1 MSSEQTTATIPGTS
15 PATGDFTPA
24 LLLLFVGSGCSAL
37 IYEIVWFHI
46 LQLVIGASAISL
58 AVLLGSFMG
67 GMCLGSLA
75 FPRLV
80 SPKLHPLRVYA
91 CLELGIG
98 LIGVG
103 LLFVL
108 PVVGRIYLSSAGY
121 GLGNILIR
129 GLVAA
134 LCLLPPT
141 VLMGATLPAIAR
153 WIRTSSV
160 GVSRLGFFYGAN
172 IAGAVLG
179 TLLTGFYLLR
189 VYDTLFATYV
199 AVAINVAVGT
209 IALWVGARHEFTAD
223 AAYPEERDQV
233 RPSSR
238 MAYLVV
244 ALSGLTALGA
254 EVVWTRQ
261 FSLLFGATVY
271 NFSLILAV
279 FLIGLGIGSSVGSL
293 AARRTSNAAQAL
305 AQCQIL
311 LVPAILWGALMI
323 TQWIPYWLPSQDF
336 LPWLIPWTYDSVAGT
351 FAFDMFR
358 CAVAMLP
365 ATFLWGASFPLALAV
380 AAEGRG
386 ESGKLVGGVYAANT
400 VGAIVGT
407 VFFTLVWIPVAG
419 TRSAQQAFMVLAAGA
434 AILMLGASWK
444 TERSDEA
451 EERSVTAGL
460 VSLRGMA
467 GTASVI
473 AVALVLLR
481 VVPQTPPGLLAYGS
495 FIEYWSQG
503 TEYLY
508 TAEGI
513 DAAVAVSEFEGE
525 RSMHVAGKV
534 VASNVQIDMRLQR
547 MLGHLPALFHPK
559 PRSVLIVGGG
569 AGVTAGSFVVHPDI
583 ERIVICEIEAHVPEA
598 ARRFFG
604 EENHFVIDDPRT
616 EVIVDDARHFL
627 ATTDEKF
634 DIITSDPIHPWVRG
648 AAAMYSV
655 EYFDMVKEH
664 LNPGG
669 VVTQWVP
676 LYESNEEAV
685 KSQLATFVEAFPD
698 ATVWNSDIFGGGYD
712 VIVLGQEGQTTI
724 DPETMDTRIRSE
736 FRVMQSL
743 IEVDF
748 NSAVDLLGTYANQG
762 ADMGPWLGDAELNFD
777 RNLRLQYLAGLAL
790 NLYREADIYRNMT
803 ATRRY
808 PDNLFVTDSL
818 SYEQA
823 LRNAIA
829 SSP

>member
-1 MSSEQTTATIPGTS
+1 MSSLQTAAPAPGTS
-15 PATGDFTPA
+15 SGSGYFTPA

-75 FPRLV
+75 FPRYV
-80 SPKLHPLRVYA
+80 SSKFHPLRVYA
-91 CLELGIG
+91 YLEIGIG
-98 LIGVG
+98 LIGV
-103 LLFVL
+103 LLYFLL
-108 PVVGRIYLSSAGY
+108 PFVGRIYLGTFGY

-141 VLMGATLPAIAR
+141 VLMGATLPAVAR
-153 WIRTSSV
+153 WIRTTKV

-179 TLLTGFYLLR
+179 ALFTGFYLLR
-189 VYDTLFATYV
+189 VHDTVFATYV
-199 AVAINVAVGT
+199 AVAINVAVGV
-209 IALWVGARHEFTAD
+209 IALCVAAKHGFPSEHD
-223 AAYPEERDQV
+223 APEESGHA
-233 RPSSR
+233 RPSSNA
-238 MAYLVV
+238 AYVVV

-261 FSLLFGATVY
+261 LSLLFGATVY

-279 FLIGLGIGSSVGSL
+279 FLTGLGIGSCVGSL

-305 AQCQIL
+305 AQCQML

-323 TQWIPYWLPSQDF
+323 TQRVPYWQPSEDF
-336 LPWLIPWTYDSVAGT
+336 FPWIYERSLDSMAYVY
-351 FAFDMFR
+351 AFDMFR

-380 AAEGRG
+380 AAEGRR

-400 VGAIVGT
+400 VGAIIGSLFV
-407 VFFTLVWIPVAG
+407 TLVWIPYAG
-419 TRSAQQAFMVLAAGA
+419 TQSAQQAFMVLAAGA
-434 AILMLGASWK
+434 ALLMLRESRSNAAASSGPDRDAPGSFQGLAGA
-444 TERSDEA
+444 A
-451 EERSVTAGL
+451 FVM
-460 VSLRGMA
+460 SL
-467 GTASVI
+467 
-473 AVALVLLR
+473 ALVLIF
-481 VVPQTPPGLLAYGS
+481 VVPPTPQGLIAYGR
-495 FIEYWSQG
+495 FIEYWGQG

-513 DAAVAVSEFEGE
+513 DASVAVSEFEGE

-547 MLGHLPALFHPK
+547 MLGHVPALIHEN
-559 PRSVLIVGGG
+559 PRSILIVGCG
-569 AGVTAGSFVVHPDI
+569 AGVTAGSFVVHPEV

-598 ARRFFG
+598 AGRFFG
-604 EENHFVIDDPRT
+604 QENHFVIDDPRT
-616 EVIVDDARHFL
+616 EVVIDDARHFL
-627 ATTDEKF
+627 ATSDEKF

-648 AAAMYSV
+648 AAAMYSA

-676 LYESNEEAV
+676 LYESNEGAV
-685 KSQLATFVEAFPD
+685 KSQLATFVGAFPD
-698 ATVWNSDIFGGGYD
+698 ATVWNSDIFGEGYD
-712 VIVLGQEGQTTI
+712 VIVLGQEGPTTI
-724 DPETMDTRIRSE
+724 NPETMDARIRRE
-736 FRVMQSL
+736 PRLMQSL

-748 NSAVDLLGTYANQG
+748 NSAIDVLSTYANRG
-762 ADMGPWLGDAELNFD
+762 ADMTDWLKDAQLNFD

-790 NLYREADIYRNMT
+790 NLYIEVDIYNNMT

-808 PDNLFVTDSL
+808 PDNMFVTDSL
-818 SYEQA
+818 LYEQA
-823 LRNAIA
+823 LREAIGG
-829 SSP
+829 SQ

>member
-1 MSSEQTTATIPGTS
+1 MSSEQTAAPIPGTS
-15 PATGDFTPA
+15 STTGYFTPA

-37 IYEIVWFHI
+37 IYEVVWFHI

-75 FPRLV
+75 FPRFV

-98 LIGVG
+98 LIGVL

-108 PVVGRIYLSSAGY
+108 PLVGRVYLSSAGY
-121 GLGNILIR
+121 GLGNILTR

-153 WIRTSSV
+153 WVRTSTV

-189 VYDTLFATYV
+189 VYDTMVATYV
-199 AVAINVAVGT
+199 AVTINVAVGA

-223 AAYPEERDQV
+223 DASPEEGEQV
-233 RPSSR
+233 RTSSR
-238 MAYLVV
+238 NVYLVV

-271 NFSLILAV
+271 NFSLILTV

-323 TQWIPYWLPSQDF
+323 AQRIPYWVPSEDF
-336 LPWLIPWTYDSVAGT
+336 LPWLYERSLDSMAYVY
-351 FAFDMFR
+351 AFDMFR

-380 AAEGRG
+380 AADGRR
-386 ESGKLVGGVYAANT
+386 ESGKLVGGVYAANS
-400 VGAIVGT
+400 VGAIIGSLFV
-407 VFFTLVWIPVAG
+407 TLVWIPYAS
-419 TRSAQQAFMVLAAGA
+419 TQSAQQAFMVLAAGA
-434 AILMLGASWK
+434 AVLMLRAR
-444 TERSDEA
+444 RSD
-451 EERSVTAGL
+451 TAG
-460 VSLRGMA
+460 VSSGPERRAPGWFQGLA
-467 GTASVI
+467 GTAFVI
-473 AVALVLLR
+473 SIALVLIF
-481 VVPQTPPGLLAYGS
+481 VVPPTPQGLIAYGR

-547 MLGHLPALFHPK
+547 MLGHVPALVHK
-559 PRSVLIVGGG
+559 SPRSVLIVGCG

-604 EENHFVIDDPRT
+604 QENHFVIDDPRT

-648 AAAMYSV
+648 AAAMYSA

-685 KSQLATFVEAFPD
+685 KSQLATFVQAFPD

-712 VIVLGQEGQTTI
+712 VIVLGQEGPTTI
-724 DPETMDTRIRSE
+724 DPEAMDARIRSE
-736 FRVMQSL
+736 PRMMQSL

-748 NSAVDLLGTYANQG
+748 NSAIDLLGTYANQG
-762 ADMGPWLGDAELNFD
+762 ADMGLWLRGAEINLD

-790 NLYREADIYRNMT
+790 NRYLEAEIYRNMT
-803 ATRRY
+803 VTRRY

-823 LRNAIA
+823 LRDAIA
-829 SSP
+829 TRDQ